1 MYFKGNEW
9 SSKTFTYIGANNS
22 YPTSSVLNQVV
33 TLSMCAPFFW
43 AYDPHNMNTSP
54 FLFLLS
60 HEMTASVNF
69 SQPLSLWEFACP
81 ALTVRQAFSSNTPTT
96 GRGHSAVQYR
106 HRSHQQNSTGY
117 IHFAVHEYA
126 ESVLWLIL
134 STIMN
139 GRLQV
144 FRFVNCRH
152 YYDLVVNQIK
162 FMKRKNIGQI
172 DCLIL
177 ISNSLNVLSTSK
189 PTIPT
194 P

>member
-69 SQPLSLWEFACP
+69 SQPLSLWELACP

-96 GRGHSAVQYR
+96 ARGQCCTIQTQITSTKQYR
-106 HRSHQQNSTGY
+106 LHPLCCTWICRVCFVAYFIYN
-117 IHFAVHEYA
+117 HE
-126 ESVLWLIL
+126 WQ
-134 STIMN
+134 TP
-139 GRLQV
+139 GLQI
-144 FRFVNCRH
+144 CQ
-152 YYDLVVNQIK
+152 L
-162 FMKRKNIGQI
+162 
-172 DCLIL
+172 
-177 ISNSLNVLSTSK
+177 
-189 PTIPT
+189 
-194 P
+194 

>member
-1 MYFKGNEW
+1 MFWLKLLPCQCVHLSSGHMTPITWIPAPSYFCWAMRWQHQWISPSPCPCGSWLVRLLQSDRRSVVIPLQQAEVIVLYN
-9 SSKTFTYIGANNS
+9 TDTS
-22 YPTSSVLNQVV
+22 Y
-33 TLSMCAPFFW
+33 
-43 AYDPHNMNTSP
+43 
-54 FLFLLS
+54 
-60 HEMTASVNF
+60 
-69 SQPLSLWEFACP
+69 
-81 ALTVRQAFSSNTPTT
+81 
-96 GRGHSAVQYR
+96 
-106 HRSHQQNSTGY
+106 QQNSTGY

-134 STIMN
+134 SKIMN
-139 GRLQV
+139 GRLLV

-189 PTIPT
+189 PKIPT